1 MEECALGAGPTMK
14 VAKIKKLNP
23 EELAARIR
31 KVAIDS
37 HHAVKNPFVTAAKMN
52 ELFREIH
59 ELRKAARAAYMSEID
74 CWLHQLQR
82 QVEDRRRAVG
92 LTTCA

>member
-1 MEECALGAGPTMK
+1 MEECALGVGPTMK

-52 ELFREIH
+52 ELFR
-59 ELRKAARAAYMSEID
+59 
-74 CWLHQLQR
+74 
-82 QVEDRRRAVG
+82 
-92 LTTCA
+92 

>member
-1 MEECALGAGPTMK
+1 MK
-14 VAKIKKLNP
+14 AAKIEKVDS

-31 KVAIDS
+31 KLALDS
-37 HHAVKNPFVTAAKMN
+37 HHAMRNPFVTAAKMN

-74 CWLHQLQR
+74 CWLHQLQQ
-82 QVEDRRRAVG
+82 QVEHHRRAVG
-92 LTTCA
+92 LTT